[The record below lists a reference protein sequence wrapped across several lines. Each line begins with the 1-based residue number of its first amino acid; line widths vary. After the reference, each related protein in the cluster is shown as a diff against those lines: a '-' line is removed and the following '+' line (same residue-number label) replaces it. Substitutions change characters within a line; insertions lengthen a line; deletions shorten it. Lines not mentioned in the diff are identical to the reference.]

1 MSYSSPLFSRLMKLA
16 LAAAAEVR
24 VERVRFGSHT
34 TAVVLSDG
42 RLGLAMHFDR
52 SPSGE
57 GRDHAEA
64 LMAGR
69 PARDI
74 VSMLGSPVALESSVA
89 VACINALEPGGPVRS
104 AGPVQSGGSV
114 RDSQSGRPG
123 HFLDVM
129 DLRPDDTLGMIGN
142 FIPLLERLR
151 PRVRHLLVFEQI
163 EEEVDGILPAS
174 LEPDLLP
181 TCSVVVISGT
191 TLVNHTLDGLLD
203 LCSGA
208 REVVLAGPS
217 TILFAEAYR
226 GTPVTWLAGSRV
238 HSPEEVLPR
247 IAADFSFHDLR
258 PFLHKIL
265 MPVGR

>member
-16 LAAAAEVR
+16 QAAAAEIR

-52 SPSGE
+52 SPAGE

-69 PARDI
+69 PARDL
-74 VSMLGSPVALESSVA
+74 VSMLGSTVALESSVA

-104 AGPVQSGGSV
+104 GQAG
-114 RDSQSGRPG
+114 RAG
-123 HFLDVM
+123 HFLEVM
-129 DLRPDDTLGMIGN
+129 DLRPDDTMGMIGN

-151 PRVRHLLVFEQI
+151 PRVRDLLVFEQI
-163 EEEVDGILPAS
+163 EEEADGILPACR
-174 LEPDLLP
+174 EPELLP

-191 TLVNHTLDGLLD
+191 TLVNHTLDGLLG
-203 LCSGA
+203 LCAGA
-208 REVVLAGPS
+208 REVVIAGPS
-217 TILFAEAYR
+217 TIMFAEAYR
-226 GTPVTWLAGSRV
+226 GTPVTWIAGARV

-258 PFLHKIL
+258 PYMHKII